1 MALFATFISKL
12 NNFNE
17 IKKENK
23 NLFFKLNKRFIYCA
37 FVLYI
42 YVYMYIYIN
51 RNMRIY
57 THMYDNNLKIIDFEK
72 FKI

>member
-1 MALFATFISKL
+1 MALFATFIWKL

-17 IKKENK
+17 IKKIY
-23 NLFFKLNKRFIYCA
+23 LLRFCFIHIC
-37 FVLYI
+37 I
-42 YVYMYIYIN
+42 YIYIN

-57 THMYDNNLKIIDFEK
+57 MHMYDNNLKIIDFEK